1 MPRYGWIMICRAA
14 ALGVMLLLS
23 TPLLHAAA
31 RTNVLFIMADDLR
44 PELGCYGS
52 VAVTPHL
59 DALARRGMIFR
70 QAYCQQAVCNPSRSS
85 MLTGLRPDTLGLYV
99 NGTHFRELKPAV
111 NTLPGWMKEHGY
123 TTRCVGKIF
132 HNWHT
137 KEHGD
142 PRSWSAPEF
151 LHYANHGD
159 DAPQVS
165 GPLPPNLTT
174 LSSNLRQYGKVPL
187 CECRD
192 VPDEA
197 YYDGRVAA
205 EAVRVLGEI
214 KDQPFFLAV
223 GFWKPHAPFNAPKKY
238 WDLYQRDQ
246 LPVLDPARPAGAPEI
261 AFHQNTEI
269 LGPVKNQK
277 QPTAE
282 QAAEMRHGYF
292 AGISYLDAQLG
303 KVTAALEKQGLLDS
317 TLIVFWGDHGYH
329 IGEHSLWAK
338 TSNFELDAHVPLI
351 VVPPQAKHAGTSTN
365 ALVEMVDLFPT
376 ITALC
381 AVPDAPGLDGVSLV
395 PLLNDP
401 QAKIKDAAYT
411 QFPRPAYPD
420 RTPRGRPEVMGVSV
434 RTPTLRYTEWRDY
447 DTGSVVA
454 SELYDHT
461 RDEAEMRNVIASPA
475 DPAALEQAREL
486 LSRQFP
492 PGKR

>member
-1 MPRYGWIMICRAA
+1 MICRFAA
-14 ALGVMLLLS
+14 FGVLLLF
-23 TPLLHAAA
+23 TALPLYAAA

-59 DALARRGMIFR
+59 DALARRGVLFER
-70 QAYCQQAVCNPSRSS
+70 AYCQQAVCNPSRSS
-85 MLTGLRPDTLGLYV
+85 MLTGLRPGTLGLYV
-99 NGTHFRELKPAV
+99 NGTHFRELKPESA
-111 NTLPGWMKEHGY
+111 TLPWWMKEHGY
-123 TTRCVGKIF
+123 STRCVGKIF

-137 KEHGD
+137 QEHGD

-159 DAPQVS
+159 DLPQVS
-165 GPLPPNLTT
+165 GPLPPNLAT
-174 LSSNLRQYGKVPL
+174 LTSTLRPYGKVPL
-187 CECRD
+187 CECRE

-214 KDQPFFLAV
+214 KDRPFFLAV

-238 WDLYQRDQ
+238 WDLYQRDR
-246 LPVLDPARPAGAPEI
+246 LPAFNPARPAAAPEI
-261 AFHQNTEI
+261 ALHQSTEI
-269 LGPVKNQK
+269 LGPPELQK
-277 QPTAE
+277 QPNAE
-282 QAAEMRHGYF
+282 QVAEMRHGYF
-292 AGISYLDAQLG
+292 ACISYMDAQLG
-303 KVTAALEKQGLLDS
+303 KVTTALEEMGLLDS

-329 IGEHSLWAK
+329 LGEHGLWAK
-338 TSNFELDAHVPLI
+338 TSNFELDARVPLI
-351 VVPPQAKHAGTSTN
+351 VAPPKAKHAGVSTR

-381 AVPDAPGLDGVSLV
+381 EVPEAPGLDGVSLV

-401 QAKIKDAAYT
+401 QAKGKAAAYT

-420 RTPRGRPEVMGVSV
+420 RTPRGKPEVMGVSV

-454 SELYDHT
+454 SELYDHV
-461 RDEAEMRNVIASPA
+461 RDEAEMNNVIANPGDA
-475 DPAALEQAREL
+475 AALEQARQL
-486 LSRQFP
+486 LRRQFP
-492 PGKR
+492 HGKR

>member
-1 MPRYGWIMICRAA
+1 MIFRATVLGFLSLLA
-14 ALGVMLLLS
+14 A
-23 TPLLHAAA
+23 PLLHAAA

-59 DALARRGMIFR
+59 DALAARGMLFR
-70 QAYCQQAVCNPSRSS
+70 HAYCQQAVCNPSRSS

-99 NGTHFRELKPAV
+99 NGTHFRELKPGV
-111 NTLPGWMKEHGY
+111 TTLPGWMKDQGY

-165 GPLPPNLTT
+165 GELPPNLAT
-174 LSSNLRQYGKVPL
+174 LSSTLRQYGKVPL

-205 EAVRVLGEI
+205 EAVRVLGEV

-238 WDLYQRDQ
+238 WDLYQRDR
-246 LPVLDPARPAGAPEI
+246 LPPFDPARPAAAPEI
-261 AFHQNTEI
+261 AFHASTEI
-269 LGPVKNQK
+269 LGPAENQK
-277 QPTAE
+277 RPTAE

-292 AGISYLDAQLG
+292 AGISYMDAQVG
-303 KVTAALEKQGLLDS
+303 KVMAALERHGLLDS

-329 IGEHSLWAK
+329 LGEHGLWAK
-338 TSNFELDAHVPLI
+338 TSNFELDARVPLI
-351 VVPPQAKHAGTSTN
+351 IAPPKARHAGTSTE

-376 ITALC
+376 VTALC
-381 AVPDAPGLDGVSLV
+381 GVPQASGLDGVSLV
-395 PLLNDP
+395 PVLNDP
-401 QAKIKDAAYT
+401 KARVKDAAYT

-420 RTPRGRPEVMGVSV
+420 RTPRGKPEVMGVSV

-454 SELYDHT
+454 DELYDHT
-461 RDEAEMRNVIASPA
+461 RDEAEMKNVASSPQET
-475 DPAALEQAREL
+475 AALQQARQL
-486 LSRQFP
+486 LYRQFP

>member
-1 MPRYGWIMICRAA
+1 MTCRTA
-14 ALGVMLLLS
+14 ALGVLLLLS
-23 TPLLHAAA
+23 TSLLQAAGP
-31 RTNVLFIMADDLR
+31 TNVLFIMADDLR

-59 DALARRGMIFR
+59 DALAGRGMLFR
-70 QAYCQQAVCNPSRSS
+70 HAYCQQAVCNPSRSS

-99 NGTHFRELKPAV
+99 NGTHFRELKPGAT
-111 NTLPGWMKEHGY
+111 TLPLWMKEHGY

-142 PRSWSAPEF
+142 PRSWSEPEF
-151 LHYANHGD
+151 LHYANHGN

-197 YYDGRVAA
+197 YYDGRVTA

-238 WDLYQRDQ
+238 WDLYERDK
-246 LPVLDPARPAGAPEI
+246 LPAFNPARPAAAPEI
-261 AFHQNTEI
+261 AFHQSTEI
-269 LGPVKNQK
+269 LGPPEGQK

-292 AGISYLDAQLG
+292 AGISYMDAQVG
-303 KVTAALEKQGLLDS
+303 KVIAALEKQGLLDS

-329 IGEHSLWAK
+329 LGEHGLWAK
-338 TSNFELDAHVPLI
+338 TSNFELDARVPLI
-351 VVPPQAKHAGTSTN
+351 LAPPQAKHAGASTD

-381 AVPDAPGLDGVSLV
+381 GVPAAPGLDGLSLV
-395 PLLNDP
+395 PVLNDP
-401 QAKIKDAAYT
+401 RAKVKDAAFT
-411 QFPRPAYPD
+411 QYPRPPYPD
-420 RTPRGRPEVMGVSV
+420 RSPRGKPEVMGVSV
-434 RTPTLRYTEWRDY
+434 RTATLRYTEWRSE
-447 DTGSVVA
+447 DTGELMA
-454 SELYDHT
+454 SELYDHA
-461 RDEAEMRNVIASPA
+461 RDQAEMNNVIASPA
-475 DPAALEQAREL
+475 DPAALEKARQL
-486 LSRQFP
+486 LYSQFP
-492 PGKR
+492 PRNR

>member
-1 MPRYGWIMICRAA
+1 MRYAPAMICRTA
-14 ALGVMLLLS
+14 ALWVLLLLS
-23 TPLLHAAA
+23 ASPLHAAA

-59 DALARRGMIFR
+59 DALAKHGMLFR
-70 QAYCQQAVCNPSRSS
+70 HAYCQQAVCNASRSS
-85 MLTGLRPDTLGLYV
+85 MLTGLRPGTLGLYV

-111 NTLPGWMKEHGY
+111 TTLPLWMKEHGY

-165 GPLPPNLTT
+165 GPLPSNLTT
-174 LSSNLRQYGKVPL
+174 LSSSLRQYGKVPL

-238 WDLYQRDQ
+238 WDMYQRDK
-246 LPVLDPARPAGAPEI
+246 LPALNPARPAAAPEI
-261 AFHQNTEI
+261 AFHQSTEI
-269 LGPVKNQK
+269 LGPVESQK
-277 QPTAE
+277 QPTPE

-292 AGISYLDAQLG
+292 ASISYMDAQLG
-303 KVTAALEKQGLLDS
+303 KVTAALEQLGLLDS

-329 IGEHSLWAK
+329 LGEHGLWAK
-338 TSNFELDAHVPLI
+338 TSNFELDARVPLI
-351 VVPPQAKHAGTSTN
+351 IASPQAKHAGASTE
-365 ALVEMVDLFPT
+365 AMVEMVDLFPT

-381 AVPDAPGLDGVSLV
+381 AVPDAPGLDGLSLV
-395 PLLNDP
+395 PVLDDP
-401 QAKIKDAAYT
+401 QAKIKEAAFT
-411 QFPRPAYPD
+411 QYPRPPYPD
-420 RTPRGRPEVMGVSV
+420 RTPRGKPEAMGVSV
-434 RTPTLRYTEWRDY
+434 RTPMLRYTEWRNE
-447 DTGSVVA
+447 DTGELMA

-461 RDEAEMRNVIASPA
+461 RDEAEMNNVLASPV
-475 DPAALEQAREL
+475 DPAALEQARQFL
-486 LSRQFP
+486 YRQFP
-492 PGKR
+492 PRNR

>member
-1 MPRYGWIMICRAA
+1 MICRTA
-14 ALGVMLLLS
+14 ALGVLLLLS
-23 TPLLHAAA
+23 ISLLQAAE

-59 DALARRGMIFR
+59 DALARRGMLFR
-70 QAYCQQAVCNPSRSS
+70 HAYCQQAVCNPSRSS
-85 MLTGLRPDTLGLYV
+85 MLTGLRPGTLGLYV

-111 NTLPGWMKEHGY
+111 TTLPLWMKEHGY

-142 PRSWSAPEF
+142 LRSWSAPEF
-151 LHYANHGD
+151 LHYANHGND
-159 DAPQVS
+159 VPELS
-165 GPLPPNLTT
+165 GPLPPNLAT
-174 LSSNLRQYGKVPL
+174 LSSTLRQYGKVPL

-238 WDLYQRDQ
+238 WDMYQRDK
-246 LPVLDPARPAGAPEI
+246 LPAFNPARPAAAPEI
-261 AFHQNTEI
+261 AFHQSTEI
-269 LGPVKNQK
+269 LGPPEGQK

-292 AGISYLDAQLG
+292 AGISYMDAQVG
-303 KVTAALEKQGLLDS
+303 KVTAALETQGLLDS

-329 IGEHSLWAK
+329 LGEHGLWAK
-338 TSNFELDAHVPLI
+338 TSNFELDARVPLI
-351 VVPPQAKHAGTSTN
+351 IAPAKAKHAGASTD

-381 AVPDAPGLDGVSLV
+381 SVSAAPGLDGLSLV
-395 PLLNDP
+395 PLLSDP
-401 QAKIKDAAYT
+401 QTKIKEAAFT
-411 QFPRPAYPD
+411 QYPRPPYPD
-420 RTPRGRPEVMGVSV
+420 RSPRGKPEVMGVSV
-434 RTPTLRYTEWRDY
+434 RTPTLRYTEWRDE
-447 DTGSVVA
+447 DTGAVTA

-461 RDEAEMRNVIASPA
+461 RDEAEMYNVITTPA
-475 DPAALEQAREL
+475 DPAALEKARQL
-486 LSRQFP
+486 LHSQFP
-492 PGKR
+492 PRNR

>member
-1 MPRYGWIMICRAA
+1 MICRFAA
-14 ALGVMLLLS
+14 FGVLLLF
-23 TPLLHAAA
+23 TALPLYAAA

-59 DALARRGMIFR
+59 DALARRGVLFER
-70 QAYCQQAVCNPSRSS
+70 AYCQQAVCNPSRSS
-85 MLTGLRPDTLGLYV
+85 MLTGLRPGTLGLYV
-99 NGTHFRELKPAV
+99 NGTHFRELKPESA
-111 NTLPGWMKEHGY
+111 TLPWWMKEHGY
-123 TTRCVGKIF
+123 STHCVGKIF

-137 KEHGD
+137 QEHGD

-159 DAPQVS
+159 DLPQVS
-165 GPLPPNLTT
+165 GPLPPNLAT
-174 LSSNLRQYGKVPL
+174 LTSTLRPYGKVPL
-187 CECRD
+187 CECRE

-214 KDQPFFLAV
+214 KDRPFFLAV

-238 WDLYQRDQ
+238 WDLYQRDR
-246 LPVLDPARPAGAPEI
+246 LPAFNPARPAAAPEI
-261 AFHQNTEI
+261 ALHQSTEI
-269 LGPVKNQK
+269 LGPPELQK
-277 QPTAE
+277 QPNAE
-282 QAAEMRHGYF
+282 QVAEMRHGYF
-292 AGISYLDAQLG
+292 ACISYMDTQMG
-303 KVTAALEKQGLLDS
+303 KVTAALEEMGLLDS

-329 IGEHSLWAK
+329 LGEHGLWAK
-338 TSNFELDAHVPLI
+338 TSNFELDARVPLI
-351 VVPPQAKHAGTSTN
+351 VAPPKAKHAGVSTR

-381 AVPDAPGLDGVSLV
+381 EVPEAPGLDGVSLV

-401 QAKIKDAAYT
+401 QAKGKAAAYT

-420 RTPRGRPEVMGVSV
+420 RTPRGKPEVMGVSV

-454 SELYDHT
+454 SELYDHV
-461 RDEAEMRNVIASPA
+461 RDEAEMNNVIANPGDA
-475 DPAALEQAREL
+475 AALEQARQL
-486 LSRQFP
+486 LHRQFP
-492 PGKR
+492 SGKR